1 MSSAIDQK
9 LYSRCNGGKKQYFLN
24 AEFRGEC
31 AKVEVTVFNGENQRG
46 DSPNSKVWGVS
57 PHLKFVIIY
66 RVRLL

>member
-9 LYSRCNGGKKQYFLN
+9 LYSRCNGGKKNYFLN

-46 DSPNSKVWGVS
+46 DSPNSKVLGG
-57 PHLKFVIIY
+57 
-66 RVRLL
+66 